1 MVRRVSN
8 KRGDL
13 RSRDAV
19 RLANTFVTS
28 RILCS
33 TPYLRL
39 RKCDE
44 NTLDCIL
51 RKIYK
56 RALDLPISTS
66 NQHLADLG
74 MANTYGELKEARLN
88 NQYLRLARTWHILKA
103 LIDPTKTKA
112 ANNKTIYRFIHQ
124 YEGPDSEL
132 LEKSP
137 AKAYR
142 EWIDKYGD
150 VVGYFNGHRP
160 VILTADLE
168 LLKKV
173 QIKDFHD
180 FPDRSLLVLEKRPGG
195 PIEKSLIQLTST
207 RWKEVRSVLTPSFT
221 SNKLKL
227 MSPGVISAVEKLV
240 TKIDHK
246 ANTGEEFDAAD
257 MYAALALDVIC
268 KSAMGIDYNL
278 QDHPRHSFLLCCR
291 MLFGCAFNALAV
303 LFTAFPGSFDVLEN
317 INFRLLRYQN
327 NGVHPF
333 EEVQGKCKRIVQQR
347 QVDSSLRRK
356 DLLQLMIDAKDSRVD
371 LGTVTNTQLTAG
383 EQNDQEL
390 PNGAAKH
397 AANGKL
403 PTINKAVLD
412 DDDITQNAFVVLVA
426 GFETTSNTMALV
438 THMLV
443 HYPEVQEKMRSEL
456 FSVLQPDEPITYNTI
471 QNLPYMNCVF
481 TETMR
486 LYPPAF
492 AFVTREATVDKQY
505 GKLRIPAG
513 TAIMAAVEYIHRD
526 PRHWENPDKFD
537 PDRFLP
543 ENKWKINTMA
553 MQGFGNGPRNCIG
566 MRFAQMELRYT
577 FAHILRKYRLEKTE
591 NSEVDPPKIETNPII
606 LKIKKG
612 VKVRAVPL

>member
-1 MVRRVSN
+1 METLSIHVMTELIITTVILLFVHWLMKRRDHFN
-8 KRGDL
+8 FFKKLGIPGPTP
-13 RSRDAV
+13 
-19 RLANTFVTS
+19 NIFFGN
-28 RILCS
+28 IL
-33 TPYLRL
+33 
-39 RKCDE
+39 E
-44 NTLDCIL
+44 
-51 RKIYK
+51 
-56 RALDLPISTS
+56 
-66 NQHLADLG
+66 
-74 MANTYGELKEARLN
+74 M
-88 NQYLRLARTWHILKA
+88 
-103 LIDPTKTKA
+103 
-112 ANNKTIYRFIHQ
+112 YR
-124 YEGPDSEL
+124 
-132 LEKSP
+132 KSP

-160 VILTADLE
+160 VILTADLD

-180 FPDRSLLVLEKRPGG
+180 FPDRSLLVLQKRPGG

-240 TKIDHK
+240 TKIDRK
-246 ANTGEEFDAAD
+246 AKTGEEFDAAD

-303 LFTAFPGSFDVLEN
+303 LFTSFPGSFDVLEN

-333 EEVQGKCKRIVQQR
+333 EEVQGKCKRIVEQR

-371 LGTVTNTQLTAG
+371 LGSVTNTQLTAG
-383 EQNDQEL
+383 EDNDQEL

-403 PTINKAVLD
+403 PIINKAVLD

-443 HYPEVQEKMRSEL
+443 HYPEVQEKMREEI
-456 FSVLQPDEPITYNTI
+456 FSVLNPDEPITYNTI

-481 TETMR
+481 METMR

-492 AFVTREATVDKQY
+492 AFVTREATVDKEY

-513 TAIMAAVEYIHRD
+513 TAVMAAVEYIHRD

-543 ENKWKINTMA
+543 KNKSKINTMA

-577 FAHILRKYRLEKTE
+577 FAHILRKYRFEKTE